1 MPVGLTKQFIFN
13 LFWFAL
19 HIRNSKLVQVMVV
32 TPCIQPIV
40 KIWVFHEIWD
50 KVRKRFIMV
59 NFLLREFFRGYLDES
74 LISLKF
80 RFLRIISLD
89 YKLSDNHT
97 GQPSG
102 QLVLVITCLGGLFGI
117 NCPRAFLKIL
127 KLPEE
132 NGGNLKMFQNHKR
145 NLSPKPPE

>member
-59 NFLLREFFRGYLDES
+59 NFLLREIFRGYLNERS
-74 LISLKF
+74 ISIKF
-80 RFLRIISLD
+80 RFLRIIFLD
-89 YKLSDNHT
+89 YNLSDNHT
-97 GQPSG
+97 GQSSG
-102 QLVLVITCLGGLFGI
+102 QLVLVITCLWGLFGI

-132 NGGNLKMFQNHKR
+132 NGGNLKMLKNHKR